1 VGPVAIIAGVALAVG
16 AGSAYMS
23 HKAQKKSAK
32 FQRKAASAQRAQDNM
47 KAARERREAIRSAR
61 IASGN
66 VLQSSVNQGVQS
78 SSAAL
83 GGIGS
88 IGQQL
93 NQGLSFL
100 DGQNALADQ
109 ASVALGKSNKAQ
121 QTAAG
126 WGAASNLAMQ
136 VFSSAGSFGGG
147 GGGGKG

>member
-1 VGPVAIIAGVALAVG
+1 MGPVAIIAGIGLAVG

-23 HKAQKKSAK
+23 HKAQKKQAK

-66 VLQSSVNQGVQS
+66 VLQSSVNQGVES

-83 GGIGS
+83 GGMGS
-88 IGQQL
+88 INQQL

-109 ASVALGKSNKAQ
+109 AGVLLGKANKAGV
-121 QTAAG
+121 TAGTWASAG
-126 WGAASNLAMQ
+126 SLGMQ
-136 VFSSAGSFGGG
+136 VFSNASSL
-147 GGGGKG
+147 GGGK

>member
-1 VGPVAIIAGVALAVG
+1 MPPALIVAGVGLAVS

-23 HKAQKKSAK
+23 HQAQKKQAK

-61 IASGN
+61 IASGS
-66 VLQSSVNQGVQS
+66 VLQSSVNQGVEG

-88 IGQQL
+88 INQQL

-109 ASVALGKSNKAQ
+109 AGVLLGKANKAGVTAGAWGSASALG
-121 QTAAG
+121 
-126 WGAASNLAMQ
+126 MQ
-136 VFSSAGSFGGG
+136 VFSSASSLG
-147 GGGGKG
+147 GGGGKPK

>member
-1 VGPVAIIAGVALAVG
+1 MAPALIVAGVGLAVA

-23 HKAQKKSAK
+23 HKAQKKEAK

-61 IASGN
+61 IASG
-66 VLQSSVNQGVQS
+66 VVAQGAANQGVQN

-83 GGIGS
+83 GGLGS
-88 IGQQL
+88 IEQQL

-109 ASVALGKSNKAQ
+109 ASTALGKANKAAV
-121 QTAAG
+121 TA
-126 WGAASNLAMQ
+126 GAWASASALGMQ
-136 VFSSAGSFGGG
+136 VFSNASTLT
-147 GGGGKG
+147 GGGGKKGS

>member
-1 VGPVAIIAGVALAVG
+1 MGPVAIIAGVALAVG
-16 AGSAYMS
+16 AGTAYMS
-23 HKAQKKSAK
+23 HQANKKAAK

-61 IASGN
+61 IASAN
-66 VLQSSVNQGVQS
+66 VSQSAVNQGVQS

-83 GGIGS
+83 GGLGS
-88 IGQQL
+88 ITSQL

-126 WGAASNLAMQ
+126 WGAASNLAMT
-136 VFSSAGSFGGG
+136 VFSNAGTL
-147 GGGGKG
+147 GGKKG